1 MRWLRT
7 AGWLLVAAGAACMRN
22 GPKVEIGGYAFSYG
36 GKEYRIESVTPNYSE
51 GYNILIQRED
61 DRLQLKGI
69 DKEQD
74 GELDDLLVGTVS
86 LEEAKTIYR
95 EGILEGERRGYL
107 RKRNF
112 NREYKYSDAIYDY
125 ALDTYILATG
135 ETYNRLTLSHKHA
148 FQDVAV
154 LIDNEAD
161 GTIDRIDKGLESLVV
176 YQKLYDDLVQKGIKA
191 GRVVHSNNRFLVIP

>member
-1 MRWLRT
+1 M
-7 AGWLLVAAGAACMRN
+7 
-22 GPKVEIGGYAFSYG
+22 
-36 GKEYRIESVTPNYSE
+36 
-51 GYNILIQRED
+51 
-61 DRLQLKGI
+61 
-69 DKEQD
+69 
-74 GELDDLLVGTVS
+74 S